1 MMMTKKDNEI
11 KDHAG
16 QVNTRKPAGQG
27 LGDHK
32 PQHRRKLGEGFST
45 RMSDAAARLTIYLGV
60 LLVAPI
66 CIAAMISF
74 FDKKQA
80 YSETGICQDT
90 TRGCPPDLIYPSSG

>member
-1 MMMTKKDNEI
+1 MTKKDNEI

-74 FDKKQA
+74 FDNLKSATIIQYTIKGRFM
-80 YSETGICQDT
+80 S
-90 TRGCPPDLIYPSSG
+90 R

>member
-16 QVNTRKPAGQG
+16 QVNTRKPASQG

-45 RMSDAAARLTIYLGV
+45 RMSDAAARLTIPG
-60 LLVAPI
+60 
-66 CIAAMISF
+66 CAAGSTHLHRCHDF
-74 FDKKQA
+74 F
-80 YSETGICQDT
+80 
-90 TRGCPPDLIYPSSG
+90 L

>member
-1 MMMTKKDNEI
+1 MTKKDNEI

-74 FDKKQA
+74 FDLKSATIIQYTIKGRFM
-80 YSETGICQDT
+80 S
-90 TRGCPPDLIYPSSG
+90 R